1 MNLGSVGPEL
11 TLTVVLSLNL
21 HAFIMVI
28 LFSPFY
34 RLENQG
40 SGNVKKPSKINA
52 LAVL

>member
-11 TLTVVLSLNL
+11 TLTIVLSLNL

-28 LFSPFY
+28 FSSFY

-40 SGNVKKPSKINA
+40 SGNVKNPSEINA